1 MNENEN
7 TPVNSVVD
15 EDWGE
20 ISLDDIFTAEAEPE
34 AEETTGEG
42 TEEKADPEAN
52 QQTGGEDEESHDDAD
67 TAESFVLKHLGTEQ
81 TVGRDEVIALAQ
93 KGLDYSRI
101 RDKLQTSETEK
112 SEIAE
117 KLSYFEKLAD
127 SQGKTLDQFIEATAA
142 ALRAD
147 EKKIPYEDALR
158 EVQFEFEKSKF
169 AKEKTDWEKS
179 RSDTETEENTRQA
192 DIDAFMAKYP
202 EAAAKPDSVTTP
214 ASTRRRTGAACPRR
228 RLACSIRCSAVCSC
242 ALTFPLLKTHSLAF
256 RPHRAAVK
264 QSDTV
269 RSMPKLLWPQRTVCI
284 VPSYCPVYSP
294 SVRSTSA

>member
-15 EDWGE
+15 DDWGE
-20 ISLDDIFTAEAEPE
+20 ISLDDLFTAEAEPE

-42 TEEKADPEAN
+42 TEENADPEAN
-52 QQTGGEDEESHDDAD
+52 QQTGGENEESHDDAD

-202 EAAAKPDSVTTP
+202 EAAAKPDSIPKEVWAEAEKTSLTEAYGNYMAKQKDAEI
-214 ASTRRRTGAACPRR
+214 ASLRKQLEQEKQYRKNKESSTGSQATDN
-228 RLACSIRCSAVCSC
+228 SGEKD
-242 ALTFPLLKTHSLAF
+242 TFFET
-256 RPHRAAVK
+256 
-264 QSDTV
+264 
-269 RSMPKLLWPQRTVCI
+269 LWND
-284 VPSYCPVYSP
+284 
-294 SVRSTSA
+294 

>member
-42 TEEKADPEAN
+42 TEENADPEAN

-147 EKKIPYEDALR
+147 EKKIPYEDALK

-202 EAAAKPDSVTTP
+202 EAAAKPDSIPKEVWAEAEKTSLTEAYGNYMAKQKDAEI
-214 ASTRRRTGAACPRR
+214 ASLRKQLEQEKQYRKNKESSTGSQATDN
-228 RLACSIRCSAVCSC
+228 SGEKDTFFE
-242 ALTFPLLKTHSLAF
+242 ALWN
-256 RPHRAAVK
+256 
-264 QSDTV
+264 D
-269 RSMPKLLWPQRTVCI
+269 
-284 VPSYCPVYSP
+284 
-294 SVRSTSA
+294 

>member
-1 MNENEN
+1 MNDNENIS
-7 TPVNSVVD
+7 VNSVVD

-20 ISLDDIFTAEAEPE
+20 ISLNDLFT
-34 AEETTGEG
+34 EEETETEDTTGEE
-42 TEEKADPEAN
+42 TEENADPEAD
-52 QQTGGEDEESHDDAD
+52 QPTGGEDEEDHDDAG

-112 SEIAE
+112 SAIAE

-147 EKKIPYEDALR
+147 EKKIPYEDALK

-179 RSDTETEENTRQA
+179 RSDTETEDNARQA

-202 EAAAKPDSVTTP
+202 EAAAKPDSIPKEVWAEAEKTSLTEAYGNYIAKQKDAEI
-214 ASTRRRTGAACPRR
+214 ASLRKQLEQEKQYRKNKESSTGSQATDN
-228 RLACSIRCSAVCSC
+228 SGSKDEFFE
-242 ALTFPLLKTHSLAF
+242 T
-256 RPHRAAVK
+256 
-264 QSDTV
+264 
-269 RSMPKLLWPQRTVCI
+269 LWND
-284 VPSYCPVYSP
+284 
-294 SVRSTSA
+294 

>member
-42 TEEKADPEAN
+42 TEENADPEAN
-52 QQTGGEDEESHDDAD
+52 QQTGGEDEENHDDAD

-202 EAAAKPDSVTTP
+202 EAAAKPDSIPKEVWAEAEKTSLTEAYGNYMAKQKDAEI
-214 ASTRRRTGAACPRR
+214 ASLRKQLEQEKQYRKNKESSTGSQATDN
-228 RLACSIRCSAVCSC
+228 SGEKD
-242 ALTFPLLKTHSLAF
+242 TFFET
-256 RPHRAAVK
+256 
-264 QSDTV
+264 
-269 RSMPKLLWPQRTVCI
+269 LWND
-284 VPSYCPVYSP
+284 
-294 SVRSTSA
+294 

>member
-15 EDWGE
+15 EDWAE
-20 ISLDDIFTAEAEPE
+20 ISLDDLFTAEAEPE

-42 TEEKADPEAN
+42 TEENADPEAN

-169 AKEKTDWEKS
+169 AKEKTNWEKS
-179 RSDTETEENTRQA
+179 RSDTETEENTRQT

-202 EAAAKPDSVTTP
+202 EAAAKPDSIPKEVWAEAEKTSLTEAYGNYMAKQKDAEI
-214 ASTRRRTGAACPRR
+214 ASLRKQLEQEKQYRKNKESSTGSQATDN
-228 RLACSIRCSAVCSC
+228 SGEKDTFFE
-242 ALTFPLLKTHSLAF
+242 ALWN
-256 RPHRAAVK
+256 
-264 QSDTV
+264 D
-269 RSMPKLLWPQRTVCI
+269 
-284 VPSYCPVYSP
+284 
-294 SVRSTSA
+294 

>member
-1 MNENEN
+1 MNDNENIS
-7 TPVNSVVD
+7 VNSVVD

-20 ISLDDIFTAEAEPE
+20 ISLDDLST
-34 AEETTGEG
+34 EEETETEDTTGEE
-42 TEEKADPEAN
+42 TEEKADPEAD
-52 QQTGGEDEESHDDAD
+52 QPTGGEDEEDHDDAG

-112 SEIAE
+112 SAIAE

-147 EKKIPYEDALR
+147 EKKIPYEDALK

-179 RSDTETEENTRQA
+179 RSDTETEDNARQA

-202 EAAAKPDSVTTP
+202 EAAAKPDSIPKEVWAEAEKTSLTEAYGNYIAKQKDAEI
-214 ASTRRRTGAACPRR
+214 ASLRKQLEQEKQYRKNKESSTGSQATDKSGAKDEFFE
-228 RLACSIRCSAVCSC
+228 
-242 ALTFPLLKTHSLAF
+242 T
-256 RPHRAAVK
+256 
-264 QSDTV
+264 
-269 RSMPKLLWPQRTVCI
+269 LWND
-284 VPSYCPVYSP
+284 
-294 SVRSTSA
+294 

>member
-20 ISLDDIFTAEAEPE
+20 ISLDDLFTAEAEPE

-42 TEEKADPEAN
+42 TEGNADPEAN
-52 QQTGGEDEESHDDAD
+52 QQTGGENEESHDDAD

-202 EAAAKPDSVTTP
+202 EAAAKPDSIPKEVWAEAEKTSLTEAYGNYMAKQKDAEI
-214 ASTRRRTGAACPRR
+214 ASLRKQLEQEKQYRKNKESSTGSQATDN
-228 RLACSIRCSAVCSC
+228 SGEKDTFFE
-242 ALTFPLLKTHSLAF
+242 ALWN
-256 RPHRAAVK
+256 
-264 QSDTV
+264 D
-269 RSMPKLLWPQRTVCI
+269 
-284 VPSYCPVYSP
+284 
-294 SVRSTSA
+294 

>member
-7 TPVNSVVD
+7 TPVNSMVD

-20 ISLDDIFTAEAEPE
+20 ISLDDLFTAEAEPE

-42 TEEKADPEAN
+42 TEGNADPEAN
-52 QQTGGEDEESHDDAD
+52 QQTGGENEESHDDAD

-202 EAAAKPDSVTTP
+202 EAAAKPDSIPKEVWAEAEKTSLTEAYGNYMAKQKDAEI
-214 ASTRRRTGAACPRR
+214 ASLRKQFEQEKQYRKNKESSTGRQATDN
-228 RLACSIRCSAVCSC
+228 SGEKD
-242 ALTFPLLKTHSLAF
+242 TFFET
-256 RPHRAAVK
+256 
-264 QSDTV
+264 
-269 RSMPKLLWPQRTVCI
+269 LWND
-284 VPSYCPVYSP
+284 
-294 SVRSTSA
+294 

>member
-20 ISLDDIFTAEAEPE
+20 ISLDDLFTAEADPE

-42 TEEKADPEAN
+42 TEENADPEAN

-169 AKEKTDWEKS
+169 AKEKTNWEKS

-202 EAAAKPDSVTTP
+202 EAAAKPDSIPKEVWAEAEKTSLTEAYGNYMAKQKDAEI
-214 ASTRRRTGAACPRR
+214 ASLRKQLEQEKQYRKNKESSTGSQATDN
-228 RLACSIRCSAVCSC
+228 SGEKD
-242 ALTFPLLKTHSLAF
+242 TFFET
-256 RPHRAAVK
+256 
-264 QSDTV
+264 
-269 RSMPKLLWPQRTVCI
+269 LWND
-284 VPSYCPVYSP
+284 
-294 SVRSTSA
+294 

>member
-20 ISLDDIFTAEAEPE
+20 ISLDDLFTAEAEPE

-42 TEEKADPEAN
+42 TEGNADPEAN

-202 EAAAKPDSVTTP
+202 EAAAKPDSIPKEVWAEAEKTSLTEAYGNYMAKQKDAEI
-214 ASTRRRTGAACPRR
+214 ASLRKQLEQEKQYRKNKESSTGSQATDN
-228 RLACSIRCSAVCSC
+228 SGEKD
-242 ALTFPLLKTHSLAF
+242 TFFESLWN
-256 RPHRAAVK
+256 
-264 QSDTV
+264 D
-269 RSMPKLLWPQRTVCI
+269 
-284 VPSYCPVYSP
+284 
-294 SVRSTSA
+294 